1 MRNKRY
7 QLTFSVS
14 FTMYEFVSEG
24 PNGRINK
31 LVKYTESSV
40 KNIYNLGFG
49 DKLDDSDDFDDEVIT
64 NNKDSL
70 RVLSTVAATVYTFTD
85 KYPNAI
91 VFATG
96 STDARTRLYRMGISN
111 NLEEIKEDFEVLGR
125 IEDKWERF
133 EKNRDYDAF
142 LLTRKIMVK

>member
-1 MRNKRY
+1 MRDKRY
-7 QLTFSVS
+7 QLKFSAS

-40 KNIYNLGFG
+40 KGIYNLGFG
-49 DKLDDSDDFDDEVIT
+49 DKLGDIDDFDDEIIT
-64 NNKDSL
+64 NNQDSL
-70 RVLSTVAATVYTFTD
+70 RVLATVAATVYTFTD
-85 KYPNAI
+85 KYPDAI

-96 STDARTRLYRMGISN
+96 STTARTRLYRMGISN
-111 NLEEIKEDFEVLGR
+111 NLQEIEEDFEVLGR
-125 IEDKWERF
+125 LNEKWELF

-142 LLTRKIMVK
+142 LLTRK